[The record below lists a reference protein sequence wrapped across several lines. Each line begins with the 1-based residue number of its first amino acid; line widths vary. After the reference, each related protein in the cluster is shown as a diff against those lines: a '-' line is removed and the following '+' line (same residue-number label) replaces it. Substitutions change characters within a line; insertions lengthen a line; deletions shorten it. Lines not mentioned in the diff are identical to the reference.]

1 MLLMLVKEPRQ
12 SIIVVVDW
20 LVLSIELIISV
31 EKLINIDMKQRMF
44 TETDKDS
51 RS

>member
-12 SIIVVVDW
+12 LIIVVVDW

-31 EKLINIDMKQRMF
+31 EILINIDMKQRMF